1 MLRCST
7 ALRLVLN
14 QNPSFLEVP
23 LGVCNVSEAAS
34 SGGGGTVEYI
44 QHHLTNLCVGECG
57 GTGFWAWHL
66 DTLTVS
72 FLLGALIVITSWRL
86 GRRLSLDNPGG
97 FQNAVE
103 AILEFVGG
111 QVRDAF
117 PGHNPLIAPL
127 ALTIF
132 LWVFLMN
139 AMDLIPVDLL
149 PWIGE
154 HLGLEHL
161 KVVPT
166 TDLSTTLAMSLS
178 VFVLIIFYSIKVKGP
193 VGYLKMFLFHPFG
206 KFLIPVNIVMTL
218 IEELAKPLSLGLRLF
233 GNLFAGELVFLLIA
247 LIGGTLVTGI
257 FGWLFWFPLQI
268 TLDLGWL
275 IFHLLV
281 ITLQAFIFMVLSIVY
296 LGMAHQEH

>member
-1 MLRCST
+1 MS
-7 ALRLVLN
+7 AA
-14 QNPSFLEVP
+14 P
-23 LGVCNVSEAAS
+23 AS
-34 SGGGGTVEYI
+34 SGGGTVEYI
-44 QHHLTNLCVGECG
+44 QHHLTNLCVGDCTG
-57 GTGFWAWHL
+57 GFWSWHV
-66 DTLTVS
+66 DTLAVS
-72 FLLGALIVITSWRL
+72 FMLGALIVITSWRL
-86 GRRLSLDNPGG
+86 GRRLSHDAPSG

-103 AILEFVGG
+103 AVLEFVGG
-111 QVRDAF
+111 QVRDSF

-139 AMDLIPVDLL
+139 AMDMIPVDLL
-149 PWIGE
+149 PW
-154 HLGLEHL
+154 LGQLVGIPYL

-166 TDLSTTLAMSLS
+166 TDLSATLALSLT
-178 VFVLIIFYSIKVKGP
+178 VFALVIFYNIKIKGP

-247 LIGGTLVTGI
+247 LIGGTLVTGVA
-257 FGWLFWFPLQI
+257 GWLFWFPLQV

>member
-1 MLRCST
+1 MS
-7 ALRLVLN
+7 AA
-14 QNPSFLEVP
+14 P
-23 LGVCNVSEAAS
+23 AS
-34 SGGGGTVEYI
+34 SGGGTVEYI
-44 QHHLTNLCVGECG
+44 QHHLTNLCVGDCTG
-57 GTGFWAWHL
+57 GFWSWHV
-66 DTLTVS
+66 DTLAVS
-72 FLLGALIVITSWRL
+72 VILGALIVLTSWRL
-86 GRRLSLDNPGG
+86 GRNLSADVPSG

-103 AILEFVGG
+103 GILEFVGG
-111 QVRDAF
+111 QVRDSF

-139 AMDLIPVDLL
+139 AMDMIPVDLL
-149 PWIGE
+149 PW
-154 HLGLEHL
+154 LGQLVGIPYL

-166 TDLSTTLAMSLS
+166 TDLSATLALSLT
-178 VFVLIIFYSIKVKGP
+178 VFALVVFYNIKIKGP

-206 KFLIPVNIVMTL
+206 KFFIPVNIVMTL

-247 LIGGTLVTGI
+247 LIGGTLVTGLA
-257 FGWLFWFPLQI
+257 GWLFWFPLQV

-281 ITLQAFIFMVLSIVY
+281 ITLQAFIFMVLTIVY
-296 LGMAHQEH
+296 LGMAHQDH